1 MPPKTLRN
9 CHVLTIDVLQIWPFH
24 PQPTTTPLALTGWQI
39 VDQQLLHGLTRPG
52 QPRGRDESSNT
63 NDLSGS
69 SIWFSMMFQDVPR
82 FSKIFLWFSG
92 IFLWFSR
99 MLLWFSR
106 NQLGEAAPPKVVDIV
121 VARALGLQPWLQ
133 RHHRHRIGAV
143 CVTVWFF
150 VAYKILQSGYLT

>member
-63 NDLSGS
+63 NDLYGS

-82 FSKIFLWFSG
+82 YSYGFPGFSYGFQGCYYDFPGTSWAKPHLQRLWTSWWPGLWDFSHDSSGTTGTASALFAWLFDFLWLIKSYNLV
-92 IFLWFSR
+92 I
-99 MLLWFSR
+99 
-106 NQLGEAAPPKVVDIV
+106 
-121 VARALGLQPWLQ
+121 
-133 RHHRHRIGAV
+133 
-143 CVTVWFF
+143 
-150 VAYKILQSGYLT
+150 